1 MFIYLSTYLFTY
13 LISYLVGLYFL
24 DIYVLKY
31 Y

>member
-24 DIYVLKY
+24 DTYVLKY